1 MDWQD
6 NGEGKIFEKKAQD
19 KIASLGFGILR
30 RNYYLKFEKRGKKR
44 KRELD
49 AILIDLPLVI
59 LFEMKRIRED
69 TSKIHVHTHLGK
81 FKNTCYMLENEK
93 RIFYDTE
100 PHLQEGLGI
109 TGNIIWKHALIV
121 PNKVFNKVNTY
132 ASSHNAKRKV
142 DVDIVSIRQI
152 KIYIKSLYL

>member
-1 MDWQD
+1 MNWHD

-19 KIASLGFGILR
+19 KIASLGFGILK

-59 LFEMKRIRED
+59 FFEMKRIRED
-69 TSKIHVHTHLGK
+69 TSERHIHGYLGK
-81 FKNTCYMLENEK
+81 FKNTCYMLENEE
-93 RIFYDTE
+93 RVFYDTKS
-100 PHLQEGLGI
+100 HLQEELGI
-109 TGNIIWKHALIV
+109 IGNAIWKHALVV
-121 PNKVFNKVNTY
+121 PDKVFNKVNIY